1 MAQMSYEEFL
11 KMNSNSSGNGS
22 SQGARSDNVHYFFL
36 ADDGDTAIVRF
47 DIADINDLVV
57 HSRHSVTVNG
67 KRRSVE
73 CLRGY
78 NDPIDSCPLCVEGN
92 KPAYRIYIPL
102 IRYSTDN
109 GRIVAESCIWDQPAR
124 FRETLKSYFMDYG
137 DLRNALFKL
146 TRHGRKGEASTTY
159 TLIVANPQMYR
170 NEDYPADFTVLDSL
184 DLYRGILLSKSKEDM
199 QKYIETGDFPRPS
212 PQSNPQS
219 GAQPNSATPRMDK
232 ATFTQPQVNNN
243 PTQTFEQRG
252 TVQPSEPIRT
262 TIRDTQVNNPSDGNA
277 QPASH
282 GPRRYVY

>member
-22 SQGARSDNVHYFFL
+22 SQGARSDNVRYFFL

-78 NDPIDSCPLCVEGN
+78 NDPSDSCPLCMEGN

-124 FRETLKSYFMDYG
+124 FRETLKSYFVDYG
-137 DLRNALFKL
+137 DLRNVLFKL

-184 DLYRGILLSKSKEDM
+184 DLHRGILLSKSKEDM
-199 QKYIETGDFPRPS
+199 QKYIETGDFPRPN

-219 GAQPNSATPRMDK
+219 DTQPNNVTPHTHK
-232 ATFTQPQVNNN
+232 VIFTQPQVNNDLARVVER
-243 PTQTFEQRG
+243 QG
-252 TVQPSEPIRT
+252 IVQSSEPIRT
-262 TIRDTQVNNPSDGNA
+262 AIRDTQVNSPSDGNT